1 VKGAGVNLRTRI
13 GASFAIWIAGMAIS
27 SAVYFAK
34 RPVRFSDS
42 VISNFL
48 SPDENPVG
56 YPAAALGTAIAA
68 LVLAPATLPFY
79 RRLNPIH
86 KWGSITGSAFF
97 AAGLL
102 AAILIGCLAPVR
114 GLDYSVH
121 LALAYAAFMSLQAGI
136 AVYLTVAASSAKSRG
151 LAAFAAVEWILAVS
165 LFAVSFGPDWPGST
179 AFCEWALCATIGAGL
194 WVLANWCS

>member
-1 VKGAGVNLRTRI
+1 
-13 GASFAIWIAGMAIS
+13 MAIS
-27 SAVYFAK
+27 SAVYFAR

-48 SPDENPVG
+48 SPDENPMG
-56 YPAAALGTAIAA
+56 YLAAALGTAIAA
-68 LVLAPATLPFY
+68 LVLAPTARLFY
-79 RRLNPIH
+79 RRLNLIH
-86 KWGSITGSAFF
+86 RLGSIAGTTFYAV
-97 AAGLL
+97 GLL

-121 LALAYAAFMSLQAGI
+121 LALAYGAFMSLQAGI
-136 AVYLTVAASSAKSRG
+136 AVYLTVAANGAKSRG
-151 LAAFAAVEWILAVS
+151 LAAFATVEWILALS

-194 WVLANWCS
+194 WVLASWCS